1 MDYQYDQNSG
11 KGAKSGSDLGFW
23 ITVGVLFCIGLW
35 PIGLIMLITKL
46 SDRKKKGTGTT
57 CRTAKTST
65 ASGTGTASG
74 KKKTVEKMTRTPA
87 AKSKTARNMRI
98 GGIVMMVL
106 GGAAV
111 LSVLSELG
119 MYIRFEDFWWLVEDL
134 FPGVGFLAGGI
145 ALLAG
150 SRAMTN
156 RLRRFGKY
164 LAVAGKGSSVSMERL
179 AQAAEVKVSRVEND
193 LEQMIDQGLWGEGAY
208 LDLGAGKLYRSAQA
222 AAEDTA
228 QAARKAAEAA
238 VPHETEQGYSGI
250 LREIRRAND
259 RIADEAVSVKID
271 RLEQIS
277 ARIFQ
282 LVERE
287 PQKKAAASTFL
298 NYYLPTTL
306 KLLNSYAEFEEAGV
320 SGKNLTEAKARIE
333 RIMDNLVAGFERQ
346 LDELY
351 RSDNMHGHRAEFS
364 AFRVKV
370 KGVSHSVSSVTEALT
385 FFVNQRNLNSWS
397 LHDFLLSCRSENS
410 VP

>member
-1 MDYQYDQNSG
+1 MDYQYDQSGG
-11 KGAKSGSDLGFW
+11 KGQKSGSDLGFW
-23 ITVGVLFCIGLW
+23 ITVGVFFLTPLW
-35 PIGLIMLITKL
+35 PVGLIMMITKL
-46 SDRKKKGTGTT
+46 SDRKKKAGSGQ
-57 CRTAKTST
+57 RPSAKAA
-65 ASGTGTASG
+65 ASSAK

-87 AKSKTARNMRI
+87 ARSKTARNMRI

-106 GGAAV
+106 GGATV

-119 MYIRFEDFWWLVEDL
+119 MYIRFDDLWWLMEDL
-134 FPGVGFLAGGI
+134 FPGVGFLAGGV

-164 LAVAGKGSSVSMERL
+164 LAVAGKQNSVALERL

-222 AAEDTA
+222 AEEETA
-228 QAARKAAEAA
+228 REAQKAAEAS
-238 VPHETEQGYSGI
+238 VPREAEEGYSGM
-250 LREIRRAND
+250 LREIRRSND
-259 RIADEAVSVKID
+259 RIADEAVSAKIQ
-271 RLEQIS
+271 RLEQVS

-287 PQKKAAASTFL
+287 PQKKAAAATFL

-320 SGKNLTEAKARIE
+320 SGRNLTEAKERIE
-333 RIMDNLVAGFERQ
+333 RIMDNLVEGFERQ

-351 RSDNMHGHRAEFS
+351 RSDTMDIES
-364 AFRVKV
+364 DIRVMEAMLKRD
-370 KGVSHSVSSVTEALT
+370 GASVE
-385 FFVNQRNLNSWS
+385 Q
-397 LHDFLLSCRSENS
+397 DFGMEQ
-410 VP
+410 

>member
-1 MDYQYDQNSG
+1 MDYQYDRNGG
-11 KGAKSGSDLGFW
+11 KGAKSGTDLGFW

-35 PIGLIMLITKL
+35 PIGLIMMITKL
-46 SDRKKKGTGTT
+46 SDRKKKTTGTT
-57 CRTAKTST
+57 YRAAST
-65 ASGTGTASG
+65 GKASVAETASG

-98 GGIVMMVL
+98 GGVVMMVL
-106 GGAAV
+106 GGAVV
-111 LSVLSELG
+111 LSVLSDLG
-119 MYIRFEDFWWLVEDL
+119 MYIRFDDLWWMAEDI

-164 LAVAGKGSSVSMERL
+164 LAVAGKRNAVSLERL
-179 AQAAEVKVSRVEND
+179 AQAAEVKMSRVEND

-222 AAEDTA
+222 AEED
-228 QAARKAAEAA
+228 AARETQKAAEAS
-238 VPHETEQGYSGI
+238 VPHEAEEGYSGM

-259 RIADEAVSVKID
+259 RIADEVVSTKIE
-271 RLEQIS
+271 RLEQLS

-351 RSDNMHGHRAEFS
+351 RSDTMDIESDIRVMEAMLRRDGASAE
-364 AFRVKV
+364 
-370 KGVSHSVSSVTEALT
+370 
-385 FFVNQRNLNSWS
+385 Q
-397 LHDFLLSCRSENS
+397 DFGLGE
-410 VP
+410 